1 MLSEAMTI
9 MLDQEVCC
17 VSFPVSVGQ
26 CFREI
31 TRQVSEGKSRDGL
44 HSMSACICVR
54 PNVSAHL
61 IMMMK
66 SLNGTLP
73 ATVLQ

>member
-1 MLSEAMTI
+1 MTI
-9 MLDQEVCC
+9 MPDQEVCC
-17 VSFPVSVGQ
+17 VLFPVSVSK
-26 CFREI
+26 CFREL

-44 HSMSACICVR
+44 HSMSVCIRVR
-54 PNVSAHL
+54 LNVSAHL

-66 SLNGTLP
+66 SLDGTLP